1 MAATYVRRVNR
12 YKDKSKISLE
22 QFNNYV
28 SILRDEGPDAVKE
41 QVSVWLILVS
51 TFENGC
57 ERLARCANPSET
69 VISNF
74 QNVLA
79 QVI

>member
-41 QVSVWLILVS
+41 QVSVWLILVLYIRKWLRE
-51 TFENGC
+51 TRKMC
-57 ERLARCANPSET
+57 EF
-69 VISNF
+69 I
-74 QNVLA
+74 
-79 QVI
+79 